1 MTTKSGNVITMS
13 LWLKHLGNVGETG
26 NVGRKLAILE
36 PVART
41 VGKVSEEF
49 CDKGRFFNNA
59 SSNSLILDIVQFAI
73 LSTFCDLFCLSEI

>member
-13 LWLKHLGNVGETG
+13 LWLKHLGNAGETG

-49 CDKGRFFNNA
+49 CDKD
-59 SSNSLILDIVQFAI
+59 IL
-73 LSTFCDLFCLSEI
+73 